1 MLFVEQDYAV
11 FENEVQSRSELYN
24 KLHRLVSSHSTIS
37 ITIESWREIEKLWK
51 QLHAEVRPI
60 AYNLLL
66 IVYNKVK
73 QVFIILIEKQ
83 LFLTHVVICWSCLFL
98 LLRIICF
105 WWSFSA
111 WQESDFFT
119 TQIYHNI
126 LWAKTAYRSVYQ
138 KLVLIILFFTNTR
151 LRS

>member
-24 KLHRLVSSHSTIS
+24 KLHRLVGSHSTIS

-66 IVYNKVK
+66 IVYNKIK
-73 QVFIILIEKQ
+73 QVFIILMKKQ
-83 LFLTHVVICWSCLFL
+83 LFLTHVVIC
-98 LLRIICF
+98 
-105 WWSFSA
+105 
-111 WQESDFFT
+111 
-119 TQIYHNI
+119 
-126 LWAKTAYRSVYQ
+126 
-138 KLVLIILFFTNTR
+138 
-151 LRS
+151 